1 MADNTTLNLNGNTV
15 SVSAAADTPLLY
27 VLTDELAETGPRF
40 GCGLAQCG
48 ACSVLVDGV
57 ERRACVT
64 PLSAIGD
71 SEVTTLAGLP
81 ARHAAR
87 HELPE
92 ATLTPIQQ
100 ALIDTQAPQ
109 CGYCINGFIIKAT
122 ELLEQNPAPTDG
134 EIRRALDGHLCR
146 CGIYPTLLEA
156 VHRAAEQ
163 TAQATTAQSGGPAHE
178 A

>member
-1 MADNTTLNLNGNTV
+1 MADSTILNLNGSTV
-15 SVSAAADTPLLY
+15 SVDAAPDTPLLY
-27 VLTDELAETGPRF
+27 VLSDELQETGPRF

-87 HELPE
+87 HELAE
-92 ATLTPIQQ
+92 AVLTPIQQ

-122 ELLEQNPAPTDG
+122 ELLEHNPAPTAG
-134 EIRRALDGHLCR
+134 EIRQALDGHLCR

-156 VHRAAEQ
+156 VRRAAGQ
-163 TAQATTAQSGGPAHE
+163 TQQASTSQPPESTHDA
-178 A
+178 

>member
-1 MADNTTLNLNGNTV
+1 MADNTTLNLNGSTV
-15 SVSAAADTPLLY
+15 SVNADADTPLLY
-27 VLTDELAETGPRF
+27 VLTDELQETGPRF

-87 HELPE
+87 HGLAE
-92 ATLTPIQQ
+92 AALTPVQQ

-109 CGYCINGFIIKAT
+109 CGYCINGFIIKTT

-134 EIRRALDGHLCR
+134 EIRQALDGHLCR

-156 VHRAAEQ
+156 VHRAANQ
-163 TAQATTAQSGGPAHE
+163 TQQAAISKPPGATHE